1 MRRAVIEWEGLGHT
15 SGRFVKKTL
24 LVRPWSCKMLCPYS
38 QRKSGESA
46 FSINRNWPHVSLV
59 KCCFFFKIFKK
70 MFQQVAQLCGLN
82 HQTGVS
88 SLHLHVSCQ
97 YFQSYRNCHFTDV
110 KFRREMFVCYHLSF
124 QVCGVTAR
132 CVFVW
137 GVTADCYWFF
147 IEIFPGLCCFCNDVG
162 VNLFSTDRSAVM
174 AANYTFKVA
183 TFRRIF

>member
-1 MRRAVIEWEGLGHT
+1 MRRAVIDWEGLGHT

-110 KFRREMFVCYHLSF
+110 KFRRELFVGYHFFFTSLWCDR
-124 QVCGVTAR
+124 QVCVCLR
-132 CVFVW
+132 R
-137 GVTADCYWFF
+137 DCRLLLIFYWNFSRPVLFLQWRWREF
-147 IEIFPGLCCFCNDVG
+147 ILHRQIGGNGCELYF
-162 VNLFSTDRSAVM
+162 
-174 AANYTFKVA
+174 
-183 TFRRIF
+183 